1 MPFRPAAL
9 ARQRFGIVRI
19 AAGAF
24 EDLAAL
30 DLPET
35 LRALANLRDSEARV
49 TAAAERLRERAF
61 AAVRGC
67 DDPRERRRLL
77 KLQRDLFNGRRVDAP
92 QDEAYT
98 AAMADAD
105 AARETFLRS
114 FEEGVAAA
122 RAKLHALAA
131 AEALQRPLALSSLAL
146 LAQIGRRITRHTEV
160 ALMKYVSRMH
170 AKTSPFSTFCHV
182 ALATFG
188 DASAVRLREGRT
200 SVRANRLVAE
210 SHPETTRFASASAS
224 ERAQILETFK
234 RSVKRRVRAEELFF
248 EDSILGGEVVCRDD
262 VTETIT
268 SYVRDLSFSDP
279 AIARRRHLRCLFEQR
294 YGRDAVVPLARFIDE
309 CGAEMPGADD
319 AIPRWTAALASQLE
333 PSAETVFID
342 RQHVDYAFS
351 AVPELRRETP
361 RSVGAMLQFSAEGIV
376 LNNCGPGHGK
386 FVSRFLDLLPP
397 ETLEEQRAINGKLRL
412 VEVRDDSRLNMNI
425 HPQLVDGEI
434 GDEDVADLTVK
445 IGNDDTLWL
454 VHRGARIEVVDLGLQ
469 ARDAR
474 SPLHQFLNAVFSP
487 AEQILRKPM
496 VRAALAVAPP
506 GVMKPRV
513 VYDRRLII
521 RRRSWTVEK
530 PEERTNGESDAAFFA
545 RIDAWRRSLGMPRYV
560 FVKDGRKPQF
570 ISFASWHSVMLFER
584 IKGPLKI
591 REMLPMPA
599 DMLAWNGKHHAAE
612 FVLQWNRSE

>member
-9 ARQRFGIVRI
+9 ARQHFGIVRI

-35 LRALANLRDSEARV
+35 LRALAELRVAEGRV
-49 TAAAERLRERAF
+49 AAAAERLRERAF
-61 AAVRGC
+61 AAVHGC

-77 KLQRDLFNGRRVDAP
+77 KMQRDLFNGRRVDAP

-98 AAMADAD
+98 AAIADAD
-105 AARETFLRS
+105 AARERFLRA
-114 FEEGVAAA
+114 FDEEVAAA
-122 RAKLHALAA
+122 RTKLHALAA
-131 AEALQRPLALSSLAL
+131 SDALQRPLALSSLAL

-188 DASAVRLREGRT
+188 DASAVRFREGRVT
-200 SVRANRLVAE
+200 FRVNRLVAE
-210 SHPETTRFASASAS
+210 SHPETPRFASARAS
-224 ERAQILETFK
+224 ERAEILETFK
-234 RSVKRRVRAEELFF
+234 RSVKTRLRAEELFF
-248 EDSILGGEVVCRDD
+248 EDSVLCGDVVCRDD
-262 VTETIT
+262 ITETIS

-279 AIARRRHLRCLFEQR
+279 AIARRRHLRCLFETR
-294 YGRDAVVPLARFIDE
+294 YGRDAVVPLAQFIEE
-309 CGAEMPGADD
+309 CGGEVPAADD
-319 AIPRWTAALASQLE
+319 AVQRWTAALASQLE

-342 RQHVDYAFS
+342 RQHVDHAFS
-351 AVPELRRETP
+351 AVPELRRDIP
-361 RSVGAMLQFSAEGIV
+361 QSIGAMLQLSLEGIL

-386 FVSRFLDLLPP
+386 FVSRFLDLLPV
-397 ETLEEQRAINGKLRL
+397 EALDEQRAINRKFRL

-445 IGNDDTLWL
+445 IGADDTLWL
-454 VHRGARIEVVDLGLQ
+454 LQRGAHIEVVDLGLQ

-474 SPLHQFLNAVFSP
+474 SPLHRFLNAVFSR
-487 AEQILRKPM
+487 AEQIVRKPM
-496 VRAALAVAPP
+496 VRAALAVSPS

-530 PEERTNGESDAAFFA
+530 PERTSQENDAAYFA
-545 RIDAWRRSLGMPRYV
+545 RIDAWRRSLGIPRYV
-560 FVKDGRKPQF
+560 FVKEGRKPQF

-584 IKGPLKI
+584 FEGPLKI
-591 REMLPMPA
+591 REMLPMPS
-599 DMLAWNGKHHAAE
+599 DMLPWNGNHHAAE